1 MTRITFKHT
10 GNVYLN
16 AGIVGIAV
24 TLTNYDLWRQNVTP
38 ALPPLGLERDR
49 DWGFEGN
56 SLWIEAEEPL
66 ELLNRLYMVMGH
78 RYYNSSTKDALDKM
92 TNYWYEPETDEFH
105 AFPKMKTY
113 GFGALLTNDAA
124 GKTPNEA
131 NTIRRKAI
139 KEDDAFGQLLLRR
152 YTEHFEEKG
161 LKLGQQLYV
170 NEPYAKITRLKLTEA
185 DLEPGKNIC
194 PLTGEGFKRLQSADC
209 VSPTTAGLTNF
220 MSNLSRKGDK
230 IGWKA
235 LYAVRFAPVLALYR
249 YVGGLDTLYCYFYDH
264 PRLGSLFNI
273 YGQVQN
279 KVYLEAGAKQ
289 EANHLNNINLAALS
303 LGGRKGAQL
312 KGGDFV
318 HPNEVLFQL
327 IYTFSQALYDVAT
340 DRSGKLKYAEDE
352 EHINLYL
359 LRADKFAGT
368 MRPNTFTAFNHFAY
382 VRRYIVAAERAG
394 IDWGQVLASLR
405 IHLPGKERDWAK
417 ERLPREAVLKR
428 LMVGQTFVAELKAI
442 YLGGFAHLLT
452 GNNKDLGYKRW
463 DQLTK
468 LLKFNEFGPMN
479 NHPQEEK
486 DFHELAYK
494 LGTQIGMAIMDSGDG
509 GSSPRE
515 VAKSGRKYIIDLDK
529 SRTYE
534 DFLEAIKRIQLR
546 YERSV
551 SRELFV
557 NRIDD
562 TNFRKAKL
570 LATIGAL
577 NVLNSNLSSK
587 SSTPENA

>member
-1 MTRITFKHT
+1 MKKIIFNYT

-16 AGIVGIAV
+16 AGIAGIAV
-24 TLTNYDLWRQNVTP
+24 TLSSYELWRKSMTP
-38 ALPPLGLERDR
+38 APPPLDLEEDR
-49 DWGFEGN
+49 DWGFADN
-56 SLWIEAEEPL
+56 SLWITTDDPL
-66 ELLNRLYMVMGH
+66 RVLNHLYTVMGH
-78 RYYNSSTKDALDKM
+78 RYYNTSTKDAIAKM
-92 TNYWYEPETDEFH
+92 TNFWYEPETDQFH
-105 AFPKMKTY
+105 PFPKMKTY

-131 NTIRRKAI
+131 NTVRQKAI
-139 KEDDAFGQLLLRR
+139 KADDEFGQLLLRR
-152 YTEHFEEKG
+152 NTEHFEERG

-185 DLEPGKNIC
+185 DLAPGKKIC

-220 MSNLSRKGDK
+220 LPHLSRKGDK

-235 LYAVRFAPVLALYR
+235 MYAVRFAPVLALYR
-249 YVGGLDTLYCYFYDH
+249 YTGGLDTLYCYFYDH
-264 PRLGSLFNI
+264 PDLETLYTI
-273 YGQVQN
+273 YQQVHN
-279 KVYLEAGAKQ
+279 EIYLEQGAKQ
-289 EANHLNNINLAALS
+289 EANHLNNINLASLS
-303 LGGRKGAQL
+303 LGGTNDARL
-312 KGGDFV
+312 KGSDFV

-327 IYTFSQALYDVAT
+327 IYTFGKALYDVST
-340 DRSGKLKYAEDE
+340 NTTGLLKYAEDE
-352 EHINLYL
+352 KNINLYL
-359 LRADKFAGT
+359 LRANKFAGT

-382 VRRYIVAAERAG
+382 VRRYIVAAEKEK

-428 LMVGQTFVAELKAI
+428 LMVGQPFLEEMKAI
-442 YLGGFAHLLT
+442 YLGGYVLLLS
-452 GNNKDLGYKRW
+452 GNTKDLGYKRW
-463 DQLTK
+463 SQLTK

-486 DFHELAYK
+486 AFREQAYK
-494 LGTQIGMAIMDSGDG
+494 LGTQIGMAIMDSGESG
-509 GSSPRE
+509 TSPRD

-551 SRELFV
+551 SKELFV
-557 NRIDD
+557 QRMDD
-562 TNFRKAKL
+562 TNFRTAKL

-587 SSTPENA
+587 SKTPNND